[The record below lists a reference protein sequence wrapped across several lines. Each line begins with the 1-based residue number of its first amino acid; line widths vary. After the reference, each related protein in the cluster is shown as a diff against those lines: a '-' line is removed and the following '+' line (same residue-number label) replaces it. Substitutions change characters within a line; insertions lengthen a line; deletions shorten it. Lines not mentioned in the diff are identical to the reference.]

1 MDTKGIRVTGKD
13 IGFIVTVL
21 AMVIG
26 FFVKFEAMKNQ
37 VQANTQRLEKNP
49 PEVAATN
56 QQNMAEDI
64 SEIKGDVKELVKA
77 WNQWAR
83 SQ

>member
-1 MDTKGIRVTGKD
+1 
-13 IGFIVTVL
+13 
-21 AMVIG
+21 MVIG
-26 FFVKFEAMKNQ
+26 FFVKFEVMKNQ
-37 VQANTQRLEKNP
+37 VADNTKKLTDNP

-56 QQNMAEDI
+56 QKNMAEDI